1 MLPRFAESI
10 PRRPSL
16 TPSVSIYVEQTVST
30 SAAGQISTQERSRVS
45 RRWVVIGLLTLG
57 TMIAYVDRSN
67 ISVALAVP
75 DFKQLFHLTDHQRGA
90 LNSAFFWSYAFLQ
103 IPAGWL
109 VDRYGVKLPYTIA
122 FLVWSLISAVT
133 GLAGSVPQLL
143 ALRVLL
149 GVGQSAAVPAS
160 MRWIRFHFTEKERG
174 LAVGVFMS
182 GTKFG
187 PAIAAPVAAW
197 LIAAY
202 GWRPMFVVLGL
213 GCLVWLVPWL
223 LLVRDNDRRIEQT
236 EATRSAAPTRMPFAR
251 VIASPVI
258 WGTVIGTFCYMYF
271 VYFCMTWMPAYF
283 VERRHL
289 SLTSM
294 GWYTFFS
301 FSGMAAM
308 AAFAGWVAD
317 RLIAR
322 GGNAVRV
329 RKAFTIAGF
338 LMASTE
344 VIGGLS
350 DSVSV
355 ALFFAV
361 FSLTGLGLATANY
374 WALTQTLIP
383 GGAIGRIVGIQN
395 CAANLPGIVAPILT
409 GWLKE
414 TTGSYDAPMQAIWF
428 FLVLGIVS
436 YVFLVREKYAPKEVP
451 L

>member
-1 MLPRFAESI
+1 MSTPAPRPLSI
-10 PRRPSL
+10 
-16 TPSVSIYVEQTVST
+16 ET
-30 SAAGQISTQERSRVS
+30 SEAVS
-45 RRWVVIGLLTLG
+45 RRWLTIGLLTLG
-57 TMIAYVDRSN
+57 TVIAYVDRSN
-67 ISVALAVP
+67 ISVALAVT
-75 DFKQLFHLTDHQRGA
+75 DFKQFFHLTDAQRGT

-109 VDRYGVKLPYTIA
+109 VDRYGVKFPYAIA
-122 FLVWSLISAVT
+122 FLIWSLISAAT
-133 GLAGSVPQLL
+133 GLAGSVSQLL
-143 ALRVLL
+143 ALRVML
-149 GVGQSAAVPAS
+149 GVGESAAVPAS
-160 MRWIRFHFTEKERG
+160 MRWIRFHFAEKERG
-174 LAVGVFMS
+174 LAVGIFMS

-187 PAIAAPVAAW
+187 PAIGAPVAAW

-202 GWRPMFVVLGL
+202 GWRAMFVVLGL
-213 GCLVWLVPWL
+213 GCLLWLVPWL
-223 LLVRDNDRRIEQT
+223 LVAGNDDRQIERDHAAGSSTAARLPF
-236 EATRSAAPTRMPFAR
+236 TRVM
-251 VIASPVI
+251 ASPVT
-258 WGTVIGTFCYMYF
+258 WGTIIGTFCYMYF
-271 VYFCMTWMPAYF
+271 VYFCMTWLPAYF

-294 GWYTFFS
+294 GFYTFFS

-308 AAFAGWVAD
+308 AALAGWAAD

-322 GGNAVRV
+322 GGDPVRV

-344 VIGGLS
+344 VVGGLS
-350 DSVSV
+350 NSAGV

-428 FLVLGIVS
+428 FLILGIVA

>member
-1 MLPRFAESI
+1 M
-10 PRRPSL
+10 
-16 TPSVSIYVEQTVST
+16 ST
-30 SAAGQISTQERSRVS
+30 SAPSQVSIEKSTASS
-45 RRWVVIGLLTLG
+45 RRWVIIVLLTLG
-57 TMIAYVDRSN
+57 MVIAYVDRSN

-90 LNSAFFWSYAFLQ
+90 LNSAFFWAYAFLQ

-122 FLVWSLISAVT
+122 FLVWSLISAAT
-133 GLAGSVPQLL
+133 GLAGSVSQLL
-143 ALRVLL
+143 ALRVML
-149 GVGQSAAVPAS
+149 GVSQSVAIPAS

-174 LAVGVFMS
+174 LAVGVYMS

-187 PAIAAPVAAW
+187 PAIAAPLAAW

-202 GWRPMFVVLGL
+202 GWRAMFVVLGL
-213 GCLVWLVPWL
+213 GCLVWLIPWL
-223 LLVRDNDRRIEQT
+223 LLVRDNDRQIEQA
-236 EATRSAAPTRMPFAR
+236 EATRSTAPTCVPFTR

-294 GWYTFFS
+294 GLYTFFS
-301 FSGMAAM
+301 FSGMATM
-308 AAFAGWVAD
+308 AILAGWVAD
-317 RLIAR
+317 RMIAR
-322 GGNAVRV
+322 GSNAVRV

-350 DSVSV
+350 DSVGV

-361 FSLTGLGLATANY
+361 FSLTGLGLATANF

-414 TTGSYDAPMQAIWF
+414 ATGSYDAPMQAIWF
-428 FLVLGIVS
+428 FLVFGIVA

-451 L
+451 S